1 MYHYISDKEDYDTRD
16 IRRGDLMRERAEVL
30 RQLSIEEAPARQA
43 ELRERRVH
51 SPHRITITKAEIYK
65 NDLVKRVQKI
75 KDIDESLYIQI
86 KTAINIYSLKKNRN

>member
-1 MYHYISDKEDYDTRD
+1 MYHYISDKEDYD
-16 IRRGDLMRERAEVL
+16 IL
-30 RQLSIEEAPARQA
+30 
-43 ELRERRVH
+43 H